1 MDRPLR
7 KPDPEEPPTP
17 DFLNLF
23 SRMGFGVGAVFLSE
37 SRCIQRKYDGGFVLV
52 AQDAKGSGLNDKM
65 ASVFR
70 RQPQPPGDQHPQ
82 NMAVGKK

>member
-1 MDRPLR
+1 
-7 KPDPEEPPTP
+7 
-17 DFLNLF
+17 
-23 SRMGFGVGAVFLSE
+23 MGFRVGAVFLSE

-70 RQPQPPGDQHPQ
+70 RQPQPPSDQHPQ
-82 NMAVGKK
+82 NMAVGKQQTVARGGPDSGNQRVTAGRDLGG